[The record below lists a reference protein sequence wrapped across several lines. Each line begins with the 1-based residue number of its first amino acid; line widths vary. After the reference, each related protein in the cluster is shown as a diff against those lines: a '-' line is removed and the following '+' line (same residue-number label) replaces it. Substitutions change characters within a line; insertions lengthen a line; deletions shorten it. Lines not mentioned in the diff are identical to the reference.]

1 MFRDLL
7 TLEFSIIIYK
17 KNLRAIMVDKN
28 AKQKEF
34 WSGKGGDYWVVKQN
48 EMDVMLN
55 PLGEKALAKLDL
67 RIDSKVL
74 DIGCGCGA
82 TTIDIATKVPEG
94 KVTGL
99 DISVPMLDQAK
110 SEAIERGLTNI
121 DFKVVDVQIDQLVT
135 EKYDCVYSRF
145 GVMFFEDP
153 FEAFKNIFS
162 SVKEGGELSFV
173 CWQDPALNP
182 WQSLSIKVIKEYL
195 DIPSPPERSP
205 GPFAFQEQ
213 DYVKDILTQSGFSE
227 INFDNNQEDI
237 TMFSGKSLQQ
247 ASEDYLAINPVVT
260 EMLKDSPDNLKAEIV
275 ESLKEA
281 FSEFH
286 KGDGLLFPSATWI
299 VSASK

>member
-1 MFRDLL
+1 M
-7 TLEFSIIIYK
+7 E
-17 KNLRAIMVDKN
+17 DKN

-34 WSGKGGDYWVVKQN
+34 WSGKGGDYWVVKQS

-67 RIDSKVL
+67 KSNSKVL

-82 TTIDIATKVPEG
+82 TTLEIAKKVSDG
-94 KVTGL
+94 TVTGL

-110 SEAIERGLTNI
+110 SEASIQGIPNV
-121 DFKVVDVQIDQLVT
+121 DFRVVDVQIEQLPSK
-135 EKYDCVYSRF
+135 EYDYVYSRF

-153 FEAFKNIFS
+153 FEAFRNISS
-162 SVKEGGELSFV
+162 SVKEGGKLSFV
-173 CWQDPALNP
+173 CWQDPYLNP
-182 WQSLSIKVIKEYL
+182 WQSLSIQVIRGYL
-195 DIPSPPERSP
+195 DIPSPPPRSP
-205 GPFAFQEQ
+205 GPFAFQEK
-213 DYVKDILTQSGFSE
+213 DYVKDILEQSGFSY
-227 INFDNNQEDI
+227 ISLDDNQEDI
-237 TMFSGKSLQQ
+237 TMFAGKSLQE

-260 EMLKDSPDNLKAEIV
+260 EMLKDSPDSLKAKIV

-281 FSEFH
+281 FSEYH

>member
-1 MFRDLL
+1 M
-7 TLEFSIIIYK
+7 E
-17 KNLRAIMVDKN
+17 DKN

-48 EMDVMLN
+48 EMDTMLN
-55 PLGEKALAKLDL
+55 PLGKKALAKLDL

-121 DFKVVDVQIDQLVT
+121 DFKVVDVQVEQLAT

-182 WQSLSIKVIKEYL
+182 WQSLSL
-195 DIPSPPERSP
+195 
-205 GPFAFQEQ
+205 
-213 DYVKDILTQSGFSE
+213 
-227 INFDNNQEDI
+227 
-237 TMFSGKSLQQ
+237 SL
-247 ASEDYLAINPVVT
+247 IH
-260 EMLKDSPDNLKAEIV
+260 I
-275 ESLKEA
+275 
-281 FSEFH
+281 
-286 KGDGLLFPSATWI
+286 
-299 VSASK
+299 